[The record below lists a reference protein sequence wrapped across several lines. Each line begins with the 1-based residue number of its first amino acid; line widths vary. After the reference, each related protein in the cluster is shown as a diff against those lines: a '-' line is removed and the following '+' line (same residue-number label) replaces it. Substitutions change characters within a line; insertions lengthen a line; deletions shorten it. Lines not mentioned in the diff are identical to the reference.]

1 MQHSENHDRPRIGGI
16 DTVDDEIR
24 QAENMSSCVPGDRP
38 GLPSNGKSSRCW
50 TASNIRCPTREAAA
64 GLLAAIHAT
73 MPRKSSF
80 AGLVQRIVTDGV

>member
-1 MQHSENHDRPRIGGI
+1 VHPEDHDRPRIGV

-24 QAENMSSCVPGDRP
+24 QAGFASSRVPGDRP
-38 GLPSNGKSSRCW
+38 GLPRDWKSSSCR
-50 TASNIRCPTREAAA
+50 TAPNIRRPTREAAA

-80 AGLVQRIVTDGV
+80 AGLVQRIVTDEV